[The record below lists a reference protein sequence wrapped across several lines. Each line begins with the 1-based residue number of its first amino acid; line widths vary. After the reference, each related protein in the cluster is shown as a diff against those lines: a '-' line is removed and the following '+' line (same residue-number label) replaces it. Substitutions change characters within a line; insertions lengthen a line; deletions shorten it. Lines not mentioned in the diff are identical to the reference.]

1 MDTTDA
7 RILRGAAVPTLLAGA
22 AAVAA
27 GGLLA
32 GAQGVVG
39 AALGALVVLLF
50 FGISILA
57 VSYAARTSPQLLM
70 PVAMFTYL
78 VKVFAMLGLIALLR
92 DASWMNGRTF
102 GFTVL
107 GCTAVWL
114 GFEIRVFLK
123 TKMLYVEPVS
133 GPGKGS

>member
-1 MDTTDA
+1 METTDA
-7 RILRGAAVPTLLAGA
+7 RILRGAAIPTLLAGA
-22 AAVAA
+22 VALAV

-32 GAQGVVG
+32 GAQGAVG
-39 AALGALVVLLF
+39 AALGTVVVVVF

-57 VSYAARTSPQLLM
+57 VSYSARVNPQMLM

-92 DASWMNGRTF
+92 DASWMNGRAF
-102 GFTVL
+102 GLTVL

-114 GFEIRVFLK
+114 AFEIRVFVK

-133 GPGKGS
+133 GSGKGS